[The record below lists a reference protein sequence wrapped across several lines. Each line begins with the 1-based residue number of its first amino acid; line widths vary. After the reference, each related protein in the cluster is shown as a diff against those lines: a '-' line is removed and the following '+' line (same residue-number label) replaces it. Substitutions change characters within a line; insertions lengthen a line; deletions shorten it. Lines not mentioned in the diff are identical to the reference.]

1 MLHQMSHRARV
12 DASLQDGL
20 GDTALNNL
28 AKILKPENDSA
39 NCKPMPL
46 NPTQV
51 ATALKESSKLA
62 EDHYKSIMPCFIIY
76 RELDDHT
83 KPFMHFLILQM
94 PLFFLH
100 MPSFHP
106 RCIIMGVPSAVKSHM
121 RVTVQYSSII
131 LIPNKM
137 IQGLFT

>member
-62 EDHYKSIMPCFIIY
+62 EDHYNALLHY
-76 RELDDHT
+76 
-83 KPFMHFLILQM
+83 LQGTGR
-94 PLFFLH
+94 P
-100 MPSFHP
+100 
-106 RCIIMGVPSAVKSHM
+106 
-121 RVTVQYSSII
+121 Y
-131 LIPNKM
+131 
-137 IQGLFT
+137 